1 MKTKKYR
8 RNVRRLTKKHKSKHR
23 SKKVG
28 GADQADQTNQTNPS
42 TPERQPTHT
51 GPGGP
56 VKRTP
61 DPHAEELRKERERKE
76 KAFMEALENK
86 RQIEKYNDELT
97 KLVISSS
104 DQHTEPPSSIHDVVM
119 PENPSATIIGDKG
132 GVSDGSDDEK
142 SSARS
147 TPPSPPPPESPK
159 KTPPSSVS
167 SERATSQAHEL
178 ATQDRLT
185 KDDYLMGSRRNQT
198 PIVRRG
204 IASGDEFRQIK
215 EESQRREK
223 SKQR

>member
-1 MKTKKYR
+1 MGNIMKTKKYR

-119 PENPSATIIGDKG
+119 PENPSQTNPTTPERRPTLTGPG
-132 GVSDGSDDEK
+132 GPVK
-142 SSARS
+142 R
-147 TPPSPPPPESPK
+147 TPDPHAE
-159 KTPPSSVS
+159 
-167 SERATSQAHEL
+167 EL
-178 ATQDRLT
+178 
-185 KDDYLMGSRRNQT
+185 K
-198 PIVRRG
+198 
-204 IASGDEFRQIK
+204 
-215 EESQRREK
+215 
-223 SKQR
+223 